1 MVSMSWRFKHGAK
14 CTSYTS
20 KDYWLCTW
28 MAQRNGFHRLAGLVD
43 MDVMNLKKHGNMH
56 LISPLTCVGLLIG
69 RRLFIGCH

>member
-1 MVSMSWRFKHGAK
+1 MVSMSWRFKHGTK

-20 KDYWLCTW
+20 KDYGLT
-28 MAQRNGFHRLAGLVD
+28 QRNGFHRLTRLVD

-56 LISPLTCVGLLIG
+56 LISYVTCVALLIG